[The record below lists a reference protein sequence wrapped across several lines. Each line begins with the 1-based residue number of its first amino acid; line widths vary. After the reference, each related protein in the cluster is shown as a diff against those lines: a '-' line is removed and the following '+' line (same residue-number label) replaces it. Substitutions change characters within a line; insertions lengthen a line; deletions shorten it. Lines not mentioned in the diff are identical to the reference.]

1 MSMCPRIMNQ
11 RGTIATRLPKVY
23 FIAITMEP
31 SDQNAI
37 KEFKV
42 NTEEEVANWLLQRNV
57 LENFCKILKVKQ
69 CYCGVYGTLHS

>member
-1 MSMCPRIMNQ
+1 MSMCPCIMNQ
-11 RGTIATRLPKVY
+11 RGTIASRLPKVY

-31 SDQNAI
+31 LDQNAI

-57 LENFCKILKVKQ
+57 PEKVCKILKVKQ
-69 CYCGVYGTLHS
+69 CYCGVYVNLHS